1 MPFLGGESEPTFLSL
16 FRYTQSTDAKAIE
29 MGIFNETTQERM
41 QELEERKRLYNDELT
56 AEKNRQKY
64 ALKKEFNEY
73 LDNLDNIMEFID
85 APREI
90 TAVSEEFRKRWNQ

>member
-41 QELEERKRLYNDELT
+41 QELEERKRL
-56 AEKNRQKY
+56 
-64 ALKKEFNEY
+64 
-73 LDNLDNIMEFID
+73 
-85 APREI
+85 
-90 TAVSEEFRKRWNQ
+90 